1 MPLKAHRGRK
11 GCGPRHEARF
21 KRLFLAGGCALGLL
35 TAGSLHAQ
43 TPQPREEGQL
53 ISPSLLAAH
62 RGGTLRLVAAAS
74 GGTLDPHIN
83 YSGKYINLFAVVYD
97 GLTTFKKVPGP
108 DGNTVVAD
116 LAETLPAPQDDGR
129 TYVFTL
135 RPDIHFSNGRTVTTA
150 DVVASMRR
158 IFRVGSPTAGSF
170 YSAIV
175 GADLCLKEPATCT
188 LSGGVVEDPAHR
200 TITFHLSSPDTE
212 FLQKLAFTH
221 AVIVPADTP
230 DHDIGNTPI
239 PSTGPYAIASY
250 DPNKSLVLNRNPAFR
265 EWSAEAQPEGY
276 PDTITYSF
284 GIPDEAAVT
293 AVENGQYDWM
303 EGSIPMDRLGELGSR
318 YTAQTHVMPHAAMY
332 FLPMNVNLPPF
343 NVQKARQAVNY
354 ALNRK
359 AMVIFYGGPGIA
371 RPLCG
376 MLPSSL
382 PGATDFCF
390 YTKGA
395 SPAAPAPRW
404 SAPDLEKARQLV
416 RESGT
421 AGQKVTLITANTSV
435 DMAMGTWVRDMLQS
449 LGYQATLRPLSSSV
463 AFNYMQNTSNKVQ
476 IALKDWSADYPSP
489 SNFLD
494 DLLGC
499 ENFHPN
505 SDSSINIPGFC
516 DKRIQ
521 TLMDRAKTDV
531 SLTPQQSE
539 ALWREA
545 DKLVMEQAP
554 IAPLIEK
561 DTVLLTSPRLGNFF
575 YTTVNQLFF
584 SQVWV
589 Q

>member
-1 MPLKAHRGRK
+1 MPLTRSKRALAPRAFRFGFACLTAL
-11 GCGPRHEARF
+11 GCGLSAPSAFGQAAR
-21 KRLFLAGGCALGLL
+21 AA
-35 TAGSLHAQ
+35 TD
-43 TPQPREEGQL
+43 GQI
-53 ISPSLLAAH
+53 ISPALLAQH
-62 RGGTLRLVAAAS
+62 RGGTLRLVASAS
-74 GGTLDPHIN
+74 GGTLDPQIN
-83 YSGKYINLFAVVYD
+83 YTAKYINLFAVVYD

-116 LAETLPAPQDDGR
+116 LAENLPTPQDGGL

-135 RPDIHFSNGRTVTTA
+135 RPDIRFSNGKILTTA
-150 DVVASMRR
+150 DVTASIRR
-158 IFRVGSPTAGSF
+158 IFKVGSPTAGSF

-175 GADLCLKEPATCT
+175 GAEACLKTPATCT
-188 LSGGVVEDPAHR
+188 LKGGLEEDPARR
-200 TITFHLSSPDTE
+200 TVTFHLTQPDTE

-221 AVIVPADTP
+221 AVIVPAETP
-230 DHDIGNTPI
+230 DHDSGNVPI
-239 PSTGPYAIASY
+239 PSTGPYAITAY
-250 DPNKSLVLNRNPAFR
+250 DPNKFLTLGRNPAFR
-265 EWSAEAQPEGY
+265 QWSAEAQPEGY
-276 PDTITYSF
+276 PDAIAYTF

-303 EGSIPMDRLGELGSR
+303 ADAIPMDRLGELGSR
-318 YTAQTHVMPHAAMY
+318 YTAQTYVMPHAAMY

-354 ALNRK
+354 AVNRK

-382 PGATDFCF
+382 PAATDFCF
-390 YTKGA
+390 YTKEA
-395 SPAAPAPRW
+395 SPSAPAQTW
-404 SAPDLEKARQLV
+404 HSPDLEKARQLV
-416 RESGT
+416 KESGT
-421 AGQKVTLITANTSV
+421 SGQKVTLITANTSI
-435 DMAMGTWVRDMLQS
+435 DLAMGTWIRDMLQAI
-449 LGYQATLRPLSSSV
+449 GYQATLRPLSSSV
-463 AFNYMQNTSNKVQ
+463 AFNYMQNSSNKVQ

-516 DKRIQ
+516 NKQIQ

-531 SLTPQQSE
+531 SLTLQQTE
-539 ALWREA
+539 ALWRQA
-545 DKLVMEQAP
+545 DRLVMEQAP

-561 DTVLLTSPRLGNFF
+561 DTVLITSPRLGNFF
-575 YTTVNQLFF
+575 YTTVNQVFF